1 MAPVLRGS
9 QAWLSRETETM
20 HVITGA
26 LMGEVQAARGMSS
39 KGSQR
44 MAGQDAQRTQAL
56 NLLLV
61 STLWR
66 VLWLNSNGRS
76 GHLRKNMW
84 GQCCHPDCPHS
95 RRKGDCCLVQWLTQ
109 VSKRKRGWELPNH
122 SIPKLWLAQDFQRK
136 ALGRTLRPGPSCP
149 DRTED

>member
-1 MAPVLRGS
+1 
-9 QAWLSRETETM
+9 M

-76 GHLRKNMW
+76 GHLRKKHVGTM
-84 GQCCHPDCPHS
+84 
-95 RRKGDCCLVQWLTQ
+95 
-109 VSKRKRGWELPNH
+109 LP
-122 SIPKLWLAQDFQRK
+122 S
-136 ALGRTLRPGPSCP
+136 
-149 DRTED
+149 

>member
-9 QAWLSRETETM
+9 QAWLSRETETI

-39 KGSQR
+39 KDSQHEV
-44 MAGQDAQRTQAL
+44 GQDAQRTQAP

-66 VLWLNSNGRS
+66 VYGRTQIKEVGIQEKALWNKVAILIISKTS
-76 GHLRKNMW
+76 
-84 GQCCHPDCPHS
+84 
-95 RRKGDCCLVQWLTQ
+95 RKGDCVWYSASHRYPRENQFGNLL
-109 VSKRKRGWELPNH
+109 S
-122 SIPKLWLAQDFQRK
+122 
-136 ALGRTLRPGPSCP
+136 TLYSNLS
-149 DRTED
+149 

>member
-9 QAWLSRETETM
+9 QAWLSRETETI

-44 MAGQDAQRTQAL
+44 EVGQDARRTQAP

-61 STLWR
+61 LP
-66 VLWLNSNGRS
+66 S
-76 GHLRKNMW
+76 GESMAKLKWKKQASGERHLGTRLL
-84 GQCCHPDCPHS
+84 S
-95 RRKGDCCLVQWLTQ
+95 
-109 VSKRKRGWELPNH
+109 
-122 SIPKLWLAQDFQRK
+122 
-136 ALGRTLRPGPSCP
+136 
-149 DRTED
+149 

>member
-44 MAGQDAQRTQAL
+44 MASQDAQRTQAP

-84 GQCCHPDCPHS
+84 RQCCHPDCPHS

-109 VSKRKRGWELPNH
+109 VSKRKRGWELSNH
-122 SIPKLWLAQDFQRK
+122 SIPKLWLAQDIQRK
-136 ALGRTLRPGPSCP
+136 ALGRALKTGPSCP
-149 DRTED
+149 DRTEG